1 MREALVRS
9 LQEKL
14 THDVDNVREQPERA
28 TMCTLSIIFGGA
40 DVAAASPL
48 SALIIDHRASS

>member
-1 MREALVRS
+1 MRS

-48 SALIIDHRASS
+48 SALIIDHPASS